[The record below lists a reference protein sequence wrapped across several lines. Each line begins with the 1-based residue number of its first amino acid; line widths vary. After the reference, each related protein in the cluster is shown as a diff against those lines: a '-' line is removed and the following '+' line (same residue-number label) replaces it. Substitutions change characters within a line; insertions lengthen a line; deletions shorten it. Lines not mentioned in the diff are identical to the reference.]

1 MHPVDCYNL
10 LMIPRS
16 ITPAVLEAV
25 SDTPVILLNGAR
37 QTGKST
43 LMQWL
48 AKEAHPARYITLDD
62 AAVLSAARSDPT
74 GFLAGFD
81 GSVVLDEV
89 QRAPELFLAIK
100 VAVDRN
106 RVPGS
111 FLLTGSANP
120 LLLPKLSESLA
131 GRMEILT
138 LSPFSQGELEKQ
150 REDFVNRIFASKLSQ
165 FAASNLS
172 RDELIKRVLTGGY
185 PEVVGKSSVSRRSAW
200 FRSYVTTIVQ
210 REVRD
215 LANIEHLTMMPRL
228 LSLLAARAGSL
239 MNYTELSNSLGLPQ
253 STAKRY
259 IALFKM
265 TFLFQPLPA
274 WSSNL
279 GKRLIRSRKVA
290 LNDTG
295 LLAHLTGLNEERI
308 KSDPNTFG
316 ALLEN
321 FVIMEL
327 RKQATWSEI
336 QPQFFH
342 FRTRKG
348 QEVDI
353 VLENPAGE
361 VVGIEVK
368 ASSTVKSSDFKGL
381 KYLSELLG
389 DRFLRGILLYTG
401 DQPVP
406 FGSNLYALP
415 VSTLWRT
422 GEMPH
427 EKSKDKA

>member
-1 MHPVDCYNL
+1 
-10 LMIPRS
+10 MIPRNVTS
-16 ITPAVLEAV
+16 AILEAL
-25 SDTPVILLNGAR
+25 SDTPVVLLNGAR

-43 LMQWL
+43 LAQWL
-48 AKEAHPARYITLDD
+48 AEKAHPARYITLDD
-62 AAVLSAARSDPT
+62 AAVLAAARDDPT
-74 GFLAGFD
+74 GFLTGLD
-81 GSVVLDEV
+81 SPIVLDEV

-100 VAVDRN
+100 AVVDRN
-106 RVPGS
+106 RVPGH

-131 GRMEILT
+131 GRMEILS
-138 LSPFSQGELEKQ
+138 LWPFSQGELEG
-150 REDFVNRIFASKLSQ
+150 RPEDFIDRAFASKLPQ
-165 FAASNLS
+165 FPASDLS
-172 RDELIKRVLTGGY
+172 RSELVKRVLTGGY
-185 PEVVGKSSVSRRSAW
+185 PEVVGKASTSRRSAW

-239 MNYTELSNSLGLPQ
+239 MNYTEISNSLGLPQ
-253 STAKRY
+253 STLKRY
-259 IALFKM
+259 MALFEM
-265 TFLFQPLPA
+265 TFLSQPLPA
-274 WSSNL
+274 WSTNI
-279 GKRLIRSRKVA
+279 GKRLIRSRKVV

-295 LLAHLTGLNEERI
+295 LLAHLIGLNEERI
-308 KSDPNTFG
+308 RADPNTFG
-316 ALLEN
+316 PLLEN

-327 RKQATWSEI
+327 RKQATWSKT

-353 VLENPAGE
+353 VLENAAGE
-361 VVGIEVK
+361 IVGIEVK

-381 KYLSELLG
+381 NYLSELLG
-389 DRFLRGILLYTG
+389 DRFLRGIVLYTG

-415 VSTLWRT
+415 VSTLWES
-422 GEMPH
+422 GEVLRG
-427 EKSKDKA
+427 

>member
-1 MHPVDCYNL
+1 
-10 LMIPRS
+10 MIPRNV
-16 ITPAVLEAV
+16 TPAILEAL
-25 SDTPVILLNGAR
+25 SDTPVVLLNGAR

-43 LMQWL
+43 LVQWL
-48 AKEAHPARYITLDD
+48 AREAHPARYITLDD
-62 AAVLSAARSDPT
+62 AVVLSAVRSDPT

-81 GSVVLDEV
+81 GPLVLDEV

-100 VAVDRN
+100 SSVDRN
-106 RVPGS
+106 RMPGR

-131 GRMEILT
+131 GRVEILT
-138 LSPFSQGELEKQ
+138 LWPFSQGELERQ
-150 REDFVNRIFASKLSQ
+150 PEDFVDRVFAGKLSQ
-165 FAASNLS
+165 SSASNLS
-172 RDELIKRVLTGGY
+172 KDELIKRVLTGGY
-185 PEVVGKSSVSRRSAW
+185 PEIVGKLSARRRSAW

-228 LSLLAARAGSL
+228 LSLLAARVGSL
-239 MNYTELSNSLGLPQ
+239 MNYTEISNSLGLPQ
-253 STAKRY
+253 STVKRY
-259 IALFKM
+259 MALFEM
-265 TFLFQPLPA
+265 TFLSQPLPA
-274 WSSNL
+274 WSANL
-279 GKRLIRSRKVA
+279 GKRLIRSRKLV

-295 LLAHLTGLNEERI
+295 LLAHLAGLNEERI

-348 QEVDI
+348 QEVD
-353 VLENPAGE
+353 VLLENPAGE

-368 ASSTVKSSDFKGL
+368 ASSTVKKGDFKGL
-381 KYLSELLG
+381 KYLGDLLG
-389 DRFLRGILLYTG
+389 DRFLRGIVLYTG

-415 VSTLWRT
+415 VSTLWQPS
-422 GEMPH
+422 EMPRG
-427 EKSKDKA
+427 

>member
-1 MHPVDCYNL
+1 MHPVGCYNL

-16 ITPAVLEAV
+16 ITPAILEAL
-25 SDTPVILLNGAR
+25 SDTPVVLLNGAR

-43 LMQWL
+43 LAQWL

-62 AAVLSAARSDPT
+62 AAVLAAARSDPT
-74 GFLAGFD
+74 GFLADLD
-81 GSVVLDEV
+81 GPLVLDEV

-106 RVPGS
+106 RMPGR

-138 LSPFSQGELEKQ
+138 LWPFSQGELERQ
-150 REDFVNRIFASKLSQ
+150 PEDFVDRVFAGKLSQ
-165 FAASNLS
+165 SSASNLS

-185 PEVVGKSSVSRRSAW
+185 PEVVGKLSARRRSAW

-228 LSLLAARAGSL
+228 LSLLAARVGSL
-239 MNYTELSNSLGLPQ
+239 MNYTEISNSLGLPQ
-253 STAKRY
+253 STVKRY
-259 IALFKM
+259 MALFEM
-265 TFLFQPLPA
+265 TFLSQPLPA
-274 WSSNL
+274 WLANL
-279 GKRLIRSRKVA
+279 GKRLIRSRKLV

-316 ALLEN
+316 PLLEN

-348 QEVDI
+348 QEVD
-353 VLENPAGE
+353 VLLENPAGE

-368 ASSTVKSSDFKGL
+368 ASSTVKSGDFKGL
-381 KYLSELLG
+381 KYLGDLLG
-389 DRFLRGILLYTG
+389 DRFLRGIVLYTG

-406 FGSNLYALP
+406 FGLNLYALP
-415 VSTLWRT
+415 VSTLWRCS
-422 GEMPH
+422 EIHH
-427 EKSKDKA
+427 EKSKDKT

>member
-1 MHPVDCYNL
+1 M
-10 LMIPRS
+10 
-16 ITPAVLEAV
+16 PAILEAL
-25 SDTPVILLNGAR
+25 SDTPIVLLNGAR

-43 LMQWL
+43 LVQWL

-62 AAVLSAARSDPT
+62 AAVLSAARGDPT
-74 GFLAGFD
+74 GFLTGLD
-81 GSVVLDEV
+81 SPIVLDEV

-100 VAVDRN
+100 AVVDRN
-106 RVPGS
+106 RVPGH

-131 GRMEILT
+131 GRMEILS
-138 LSPFSQGELEKQ
+138 LWPFSQGELEG
-150 REDFVNRIFASKLSQ
+150 RPEDFIDRAFASKLPQ
-165 FAASNLS
+165 FPASDLS
-172 RDELIKRVLTGGY
+172 RSELVKRVLTGGY
-185 PEVVGKSSVSRRSAW
+185 PEVVGKASTSRRSAW

-215 LANIEHLTMMPRL
+215 LANIEHLTIMPRL
-228 LSLLAARAGSL
+228 LSLLAARAGAL
-239 MNYTELSNSLGLPQ
+239 MNYTELSSSLGLPQ
-253 STAKRY
+253 STLKRY
-259 IALFKM
+259 MALFEM
-265 TFLFQPLPA
+265 TFLSQPLPA
-274 WSSNL
+274 WSTNI
-279 GKRLIRSRKVA
+279 GKRLIRSRKVV

-295 LLAHLTGLNEERI
+295 LLAHLIGLNEERI
-308 KSDPNTFG
+308 KVDPNTFG
-316 ALLEN
+316 PLLEN

-327 RKQATWSEI
+327 RKQATWSKI

-353 VLENPAGE
+353 VLENAAGE

-389 DRFLRGILLYTG
+389 DHFLRGIVLYTG

-422 GEMPH
+422 
-427 EKSKDKA
+427 K

>member
-1 MHPVDCYNL
+1 
-10 LMIPRS
+10 MIPRS
-16 ITPAVLEAV
+16 VMPAILEAL
-25 SDTPVILLNGAR
+25 SDTPVVLLNGAR

-43 LMQWL
+43 LTQWL
-48 AKEAHPARYITLDD
+48 TQEAHPARYITLDD
-62 AAVLSAARSDPT
+62 TAVLSAARSDPS
-74 GFLAGFD
+74 GFLADLD
-81 GSVVLDEV
+81 GPLVLDEV

-106 RVPGS
+106 RVPGH

-138 LSPFSQGELEKQ
+138 LWPFSQGELEKR
-150 REDFVNRIFASKLSQ
+150 REDFIDRIFANRLPQ
-165 FAASNLS
+165 FPTSDLS
-172 RDELIKRVLTGGY
+172 RNELIRRVLTGGY
-185 PEVVGKSSVSRRSAW
+185 PEVAVKLSASRRSAW

-228 LSLLAARAGSL
+228 LSLLAARVGSL
-239 MNYTELSNSLGLPQ
+239 MNYTEISNSLGLPQ
-253 STAKRY
+253 STVKRY
-259 IALFKM
+259 MALFEM
-265 TFLFQPLPA
+265 TFLSQPLPA
-274 WSSNL
+274 WSANL
-279 GKRLIRSRKVA
+279 GKRLIRSRKLV

-295 LLAHLTGLNEERI
+295 LLAHLAGLNEERI

-368 ASSTVKSSDFKGL
+368 ASSTVKAHDFKGL
-381 KYLSELLG
+381 KYLSDLLG
-389 DRFLRGILLYTG
+389 DRFLRGIVLYTG

-415 VSTLWRT
+415 VGTLWR
-422 GEMPH
+422 
-427 EKSKDKA
+427 SS

>member
-1 MHPVDCYNL
+1 
-10 LMIPRS
+10 
-16 ITPAVLEAV
+16 
-25 SDTPVILLNGAR
+25 
-37 QTGKST
+37 
-43 LMQWL
+43 
-48 AKEAHPARYITLDD
+48 
-62 AAVLSAARSDPT
+62 
-74 GFLAGFD
+74 
-81 GSVVLDEV
+81 
-89 QRAPELFLAIK
+89 
-100 VAVDRN
+100 
-106 RVPGS
+106 
-111 FLLTGSANP
+111 
-120 LLLPKLSESLA
+120 
-131 GRMEILT
+131 MEILT
-138 LSPFSQGELEKQ
+138 LWPFSQGELERR
-150 REDFVNRIFASKLSQ
+150 REDFIDRIFANRLPQ
-165 FAASNLS
+165 FPASDLS
-172 RDELIKRVLTGGY
+172 RYELIQRVLAGGY
-185 PEVVGKSSVSRRSAW
+185 PEVVGKVSARRRSAW

-215 LANIEHLTMMPRL
+215 LANIEHLAMMPRL

-253 STAKRY
+253 STVKRY
-259 IALFKM
+259 IALFEM
-265 TFLFQPLPA
+265 TFLSQPLPA
-274 WSSNL
+274 WSVNL
-279 GKRLIRSRKVA
+279 GKRLIRSRKLV

-295 LLAHLTGLNEERI
+295 LLAHLTGLDEERI

-316 ALLEN
+316 PLLEN

-368 ASSTVKSSDFKGL
+368 ASSTVKSGDFKGL
-381 KYLSELLG
+381 KYLGDLLG
-389 DRFLRGILLYTG
+389 KRFLRGIVLYTG

>member
-1 MHPVDCYNL
+1 M
-10 LMIPRS
+10 
-16 ITPAVLEAV
+16 PAILEAL
-25 SDTPVILLNGAR
+25 SDTPVVLLNGAR

-43 LMQWL
+43 LTQWL
-48 AKEAHPARYITLDD
+48 TQEAHPARYITLDD
-62 AAVLSAARSDPT
+62 TAVLSAARSDPS
-74 GFLAGFD
+74 GFLADLD
-81 GSVVLDEV
+81 GPLVLDEV

-100 VAVDRN
+100 VVVDRN
-106 RVPGS
+106 RVPGH

-138 LSPFSQGELEKQ
+138 LWPFSQGELEKR
-150 REDFVNRIFASKLSQ
+150 REDFIDRIFANRLPQ
-165 FAASNLS
+165 FPTSDLS
-172 RDELIKRVLTGGY
+172 RNELIRRVLTGGY
-185 PEVVGKSSVSRRSAW
+185 PEVAVKLSASRRSAW

-228 LSLLAARAGSL
+228 LSLLAARVGSL
-239 MNYTELSNSLGLPQ
+239 MNYTEISNSLGLPQ
-253 STAKRY
+253 STVKRY
-259 IALFKM
+259 MALFEM
-265 TFLFQPLPA
+265 TFLSQPLPA
-274 WSSNL
+274 WSANL
-279 GKRLIRSRKVA
+279 GKRLIRSRKLV

-295 LLAHLTGLNEERI
+295 LLAHLAGLNEERI

-368 ASSTVKSSDFKGL
+368 ASSTVKAHDFKGL
-381 KYLSELLG
+381 KYLSDLLG
-389 DRFLRGILLYTG
+389 DRFLRGIVLYTG

-415 VSTLWRT
+415 VGALWRS
-422 GEMPH
+422 
-427 EKSKDKA
+427 SKLPRGMLTNKA